1 VDVNTRFAALLGL
14 LTALSG
20 GIVGCSRDENASIS
34 DSLPVPV
41 VQLALTPS
49 NLPPCVKLIDGAIW
63 YVWSTNQFYVCK
75 GSTNT
80 WTQTNINGYNAAV
93 SIVPLSA
100 GTACPAGGVTINF
113 GLDTNR
119 NGALDSGE
127 ITSTAN
133 LCSGATGPQGPTGP
147 AGPAGPQGPVGPTGA
162 NGATGAA
169 VPAGTPGPQLQIT
182 PEPPGANCSAG
193 GERIDVGEAGDG
205 GLTVQQTAYICNG
218 LPAVGPDLD
227 GGVDLGILG
236 GGLDAAG
243 PVSYRG
249 GPVFEQIEVVP
260 IEYSGGPETALLPGI
275 LSAVF
280 SSDYLAWLG
289 EYAVMT
295 DAGMH
300 TPTGTFLSTIFPAGS
315 LPFVMAPS
323 DVRGLMAQ
331 LVEEGLLPHNA
342 NTYYVL
348 FVGSTTSVSI
358 PGFCQDFSYYRDEFT
373 VPGIGVLPFA
383 AVGNCS
389 SGFAG
394 LDLQDVLSLGTS
406 AAILGAITNPFPR
419 DAPAWTD
426 AGGHDIA
433 EICAAA
439 SPSLVDGVKLTRG
452 WSNTSSACR

>member
-1 VDVNTRFAALLGL
+1 MARWIRGRSPARLTCAAAPLGRKGPLGL
-14 LTALSG
+14 RVPRVPKALS
-20 GIVGCSRDENASIS
+20 VRRERTARLAPRSRRARPARSS
-34 DSLPVPV
+34 PSRPSPPLP
-41 VQLALTPS
+41 
-49 NLPPCVKLIDGAIW
+49 
-63 YVWSTNQFYVCK
+63 
-75 GSTNT
+75 
-80 WTQTNINGYNAAV
+80 
-93 SIVPLSA
+93 
-100 GTACPAGGVTINF
+100 
-113 GLDTNR
+113 
-119 NGALDSGE
+119 
-127 ITSTAN
+127 
-133 LCSGATGPQGPTGP
+133 
-147 AGPAGPQGPVGPTGA
+147 
-162 NGATGAA
+162 
-169 VPAGTPGPQLQIT
+169 PGPQLQIT

-243 PVSYRG
+243 PASYRG
-249 GPVFEQIEVVP
+249 GPGFEQIEGGP
-260 IEYSGGPETALLPGI
+260 IEYSAGRETALLPGI

-406 AAILGAITNPFPR
+406 AA
-419 DAPAWTD
+419 
-426 AGGHDIA
+426 
-433 EICAAA
+433 
-439 SPSLVDGVKLTRG
+439 
-452 WSNTSSACR
+452 